1 MCSKLNVARI
11 YKISPAL
18 NQKLKPRINYIIY
31 TVSVQL
37 IINTIPG
44 EQLYKNQPQVEFVW
58 RFARRGPGKKRTH
71 NTRFHIY
78 FNHRLYTYTRLG
90 FLFAINRG
98 LNIGDAF
105 CVTPGCYARAV
116 PNFKCKIQS
125 QVVFL
130 YVDTALGI
138 VQNNIGID

>member
-37 IINTIPG
+37 ITNTIPG

-58 RFARRGPGKKRTH
+58 RFARRGPGKNGHTTLDFIYISTTGCIRTK
-71 NTRFHIY
+71 
-78 FNHRLYTYTRLG
+78 
-90 FLFAINRG
+90 
-98 LNIGDAF
+98 D
-105 CVTPGCYARAV
+105 
-116 PNFKCKIQS
+116 
-125 QVVFL
+125 
-130 YVDTALGI
+130 
-138 VQNNIGID
+138 